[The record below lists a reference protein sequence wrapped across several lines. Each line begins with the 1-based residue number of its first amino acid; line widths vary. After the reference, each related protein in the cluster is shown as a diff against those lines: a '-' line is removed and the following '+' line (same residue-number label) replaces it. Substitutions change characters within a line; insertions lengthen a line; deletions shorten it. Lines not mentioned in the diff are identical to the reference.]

1 MSRVAEP
8 VHVHVL
14 ERKVW
19 VLTQVGLASNF
30 WFSSC
35 VILDR
40 PLMVSSSVKWGTGLL
55 CCQDWLP
62 DLESENLSSHLQS
75 VTYLLRDLGQV
86 TSAL

>member
-1 MSRVAEP
+1 MTRVAEP
-8 VHVHVL
+8 MHVHVL
-14 ERKVW
+14 QRKAE
-19 VLTQVGLASNF
+19 VLTQAGLASNV

-35 VILDR
+35 GILGK

-55 CCQDWLP
+55 RCQDWLP

-75 VTYLLRDLGQV
+75 ATYLLRDLGQV